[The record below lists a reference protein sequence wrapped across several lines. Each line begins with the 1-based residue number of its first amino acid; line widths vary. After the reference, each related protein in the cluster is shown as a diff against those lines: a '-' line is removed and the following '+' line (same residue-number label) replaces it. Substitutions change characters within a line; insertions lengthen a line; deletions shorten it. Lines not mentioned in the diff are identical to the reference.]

1 MVNAQY
7 GKPQYGKPQYGKPQ
21 YGKLQYGK
29 VQCGKSQ
36 YGKPQYGKFTLFEQF
51 YTIQTI
57 ISLFF
62 KLSYNVPSSIFMFS
76 KLCYFICFPCF
87 IYLML
92 LVILMTINI
101 LYSNYKQTYYFTIIR
116 YFTLHLIESTSI
128 FIIVKTAYSI
138 SSALEHI

>member
-1 MVNAQY
+1 MVNSNVVNLNIVNPNMVNAQY
-7 GKPQYGKPQYGKPQ
+7 GKPH
-21 YGKLQYGK
+21 
-29 VQCGKSQ
+29 

-62 KLSYNVPSSIFMFS
+62 KL
-76 KLCYFICFPCF
+76 CCFICFPYF

-128 FIIVKTAYSI
+128 FIIFKTAYSI